1 MTAALPDPVA
11 QLADRLPLP
20 DPDLIATL
28 SRAELLEAYLQRQLL
43 QGLVAH
49 APEPTPA
56 ADDPAAAGDAAEPDD
71 PEAELLAFA
80 QRQGLPDLEALDA
93 WRLAR
98 GLSLADLEDLVHFQ
112 TRLQRVSE
120 ALWGPAVPSL
130 FLQQRADYDRVVIS
144 VVRLADADLATELYF
159 QLQDGELSFST
170 LVEHYAE
177 GHDRTNRGMIGPI
190 LVRQLNPLL
199 TKVVRRYPPGVLIPP
214 LDVNGKVHLMRV
226 ESLEPARLDGP
237 LHDQL
242 LRQLRS
248 SWLQEQLARLRDRL
262 PFHAEG
268 AIPGA
273 GR

>member
-1 MTAALPDPVA
+1 MTAALPEAVA

-20 DPDLIATL
+20 DPALIATL

-43 QGLVAH
+43 QGLVAN
-49 APEPTPA
+49 TPA
-56 ADDPAAAGDAAEPDD
+56 PPTHQEAAPGEAHPAKPEE

-80 QRQGLPDLEALDA
+80 QRQGLPDLEQLDH
-93 WRLAR
+93 WRGSR
-98 GLSLADLEDLVHFQ
+98 GLSLADLEDLVQFQ
-112 TRLQRVSE
+112 TRLQRASE
-120 ALWGPAVPSL
+120 TLWGPEVPSL
-130 FLQQRADYDRVVIS
+130 FLQERADYDRVVIS

-159 QLQDGELSFST
+159 QLQDGELSFT
-170 LVEHYAE
+170 ALVEHYAE

-190 LVRQLNPLL
+190 LVKQLNPLL

-248 SWLQEQLARLRDRL
+248 SWLQEQLGRLRERL
-262 PFHAEG
+262 LIEARET
-268 AIPGA
+268 A
-273 GR
+273 R